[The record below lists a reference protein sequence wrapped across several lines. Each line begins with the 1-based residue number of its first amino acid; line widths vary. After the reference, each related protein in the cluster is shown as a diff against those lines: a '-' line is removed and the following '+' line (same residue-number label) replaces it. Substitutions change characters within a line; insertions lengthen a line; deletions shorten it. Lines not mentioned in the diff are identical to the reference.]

1 MSKRVE
7 RPTSAP
13 NACIN
18 KKDMYMASRLTDAE
32 IVVLYKH
39 VGRRLVSMNDE
50 LPKDASDDV
59 KYLANSMLTTAAE
72 NDARYIKR
80 CNTNFKNRT
89 GEDAADDAGGMD
101 ADKTPTIVGQS
112 SDERPGNQ
120 SKSNENKSNENKESV
135 PHQSIHLSAEGHPLD
150 VEGVRELARKY
161 HLEEFCDDDFA
172 VDFIEQNRTN
182 GWLDGEGKQI
192 RYIGSWLKNKIIQRI
207 QDDYNFIL
215 HQSIQVWESP
225 KDGDIAKISDYAR
238 KLLPLVKALLNY
250 GKYSVE
256 ETKRMEFNLK
266 KFEQVLSQDKAAGR

>member
-7 RPTSAP
+7 RPKSAP

-39 VGRRLVSMNDE
+39 VGRRVIGMNDE

-101 ADKTPTIVGQS
+101 ADKPPTIVGQS

-135 PHQSIHLSAEGHPLD
+135 PHQSIHLSANGYPLD

-161 HLEEFCDDDFA
+161 HLEEFCEDGFA
-172 VDFIEQNRTN
+172 IDFIEQNRVN
-182 GWLDGEGKQI
+182 KWLDKDGVPIK
-192 RYIGSWLKNKIIQRI
+192 YIGHWLKNKILQRI
-207 QDDYNFIL
+207 QDEYSLTIHEFNEMVKLSDD
-215 HQSIQVWESP
+215 SW
-225 KDGDIAKISDYAR
+225 KAKKIDYAR
-238 KLLPLVKALLNY
+238 KLLPLTKALLKY
-250 GKYSVE
+250 GKNSLE
-256 ETKRMEFNLK
+256 DKKRMEDNQK
-266 KFEQVLSQDKAAGR
+266 IFEQMLSQDNKSGQ

>member
-1 MSKRVE
+1 
-7 RPTSAP
+7 
-13 NACIN
+13 
-18 KKDMYMASRLTDAE
+18 MASRLTDAE

-39 VGRRLVSMNDE
+39 VGRRVIGMNDE

-89 GEDAADDAGGMD
+89 GEEAAEDAGGMD
-101 ADKTPTIVGQS
+101 DDKTPTIVGQS

-120 SKSNENKSNENKESV
+120 SKSNENKSNEKKESV
-135 PHQSIHLSAEGHPLD
+135 PHQSIHLSTEGHPLD

-192 RYIGSWLKNKIIQRI
+192 RYIGSWLKNKILQRV
-207 QDDYNFIL
+207 QDEYDFTVQQYNQMIK
-215 HQSIQVWESP
+215 SP
-225 KDGDIAKISDYAR
+225 NDDHRAKALDYAR
-238 KLLPLVKALLNY
+238 KLLPLVKALLKY
-250 GKYSVE
+250 GKHSLE
-256 ETKRMEFNLK
+256 DKKRMETNLEI
-266 KFEQVLSQDKAAGR
+266 FEQILSQGNESGR